1 MKTIST
7 GKAFNELDSKELGK
21 WGERIATQYIEKLG
35 LTVVDK
41 NYRTRLGE
49 IDIIAKVTRD
59 RYMKSLDDEFPGYGF
74 GIHKGYYTELHKE
87 AIEQQGV
94 TPLHRKSFEPIKS
107 IVRWVKPE

>member
-35 LTVVDK
+35 LTVVDT

-49 IDIIAKVTRD
+49 IDIIECFTCTN
-59 RYMKSLDDEFPGYGF
+59 G
-74 GIHKGYYTELHKE
+74 LH
-87 AIEQQGV
+87 IYLLFRCISYNNLLNCTIQ
-94 TPLHRKSFEPIKS
+94 S
-107 IVRWVKPE
+107 ISKLSTGNTYL